1 MMDLRTLT
9 EQLRSVSDAPEY
21 EARVIMS
28 KKLSDDKIDTILN
41 RRYKGEP
48 LSKILGEKGFYK
60 YIFKTSSDVL
70 DPRADSE
77 ILVESVLEFVPDT
90 GNPIKILDVGTG
102 SGCLLISTIMEYQN
116 AVGVGLDKSEKAL
129 NIAKENADMIAKC
142 KNISFVY
149 QDIMTDIWTKSL
161 GRFDIIVS
169 NPPYI
174 KTADIEGLDVAV
186 KQYDPIL
193 ALDGGADGLT
203 AYRQLAKNLMPIT
216 HEKTKIFFEIG
227 QGQEAD
233 VTDLMQQNGFSLLAT
248 RKDYGNII
256 RVLVFE
262 RG

>member
-9 EQLRSVSDAPEY
+9 EQVRSVSDAPEY
-21 EARVIMS
+21 EARVIRS

-90 GNPIKILDVGTG
+90 DKPIKILDIGTG
-102 SGCLLISTIMEYQN
+102 SGCLLISTTMEYQN
-116 AVGVGLDKSEKAL
+116 AVGVGIDKSEMAL
-129 NIAKENADMIAKC
+129 KIAQENAKAIVSD
-142 KNISFVY
+142 KNISFIH
-149 QDIMTDIWTKSL
+149 QDIICDNWTKDL
-161 GRFDIIVS
+161 GKFDIIIS

-186 KQYDPIL
+186 KQYDPRS
-193 ALDGGADGLT
+193 ALDGGVDGLMF
-203 AYRQLAKNLMPIT
+203 YRQLAKTLMPIT

-227 QGQEAD
+227 QGQETD
-233 VTDLMQQNGFSLLAT
+233 VINLMQQNGFSLLVT